1 MDMEVVL
8 DLGMGILGMEE
19 DLEVAILE
27 VAQVMEEEEEGMV
40 VEVLDLAT
48 KVGAPGVCVGDS
60 VCVHCCCG
68 VHCSQH
74 GAL

>member
-48 KVGAPGVCVGDS
+48 KVGAPGV
-60 VCVHCCCG
+60 G
-68 VHCSQH
+68 VVSMEEEIVEVEM
-74 GAL
+74 AVIWKL